1 MPTQYGLWK
10 LLSEA
15 WPADSNMTTAMTAVG
30 VGKSSTYCESVAQ
43 ARFNKRLSLWKSNCK
58 ATRLDNAST
67 DDTAEIAQ
75 PQWFDFILRWR
86 RHCRHQGSSS

>member
-30 VGKSSTYCESVAQ
+30 IGKSSTYCESVAQ
-43 ARFNKRLSLWKSNCK
+43 ARFNKRLSL
-58 ATRLDNAST
+58 
-67 DDTAEIAQ
+67 
-75 PQWFDFILRWR
+75 
-86 RHCRHQGSSS
+86 